1 MLLARACGCSS
12 SSSSS
17 FPSSA
22 PPFFFVVS
30 CARAAFFK
38 GETNAGA
45 DRRDVRF
52 PRGTLRRR
60 GFLGSGSLIWRRC
73 VSNPSHA
80 GQGGGIRNTAEH
92 IAAAAAALSTR
103 GSALLGSGACMF
115 WTLLPLSGE
124 SHSSAILFLP
134 SILALH
140 PFPLFI
146 SHLAPLCFY
155 G

>member
-92 IAAAAAALSTR
+92 IAAAAAPAEYPRQCPAGIR
-103 GSALLGSGACMF
+103 GMYVLDTTSPF
-115 WTLLPLSGE
+115 WQKPLE
-124 SHSSAILFLP
+124 CDFALP

-146 SHLAPLCFY
+146 SHLAPLCVS